1 MEAAIPLEPSIT
13 PTLMSSPKSV
23 ISIPIPI
30 QKNKSY
36 DNMNCTEEYSLHY
49 NNFNPGKMSPPD
61 DWKCR
66 LQQRMQ
72 NYYCSNGS
80 NEKNK

>member
-1 MEAAIPLEPSIT
+1 MEAARPLEPSTT

-30 QKNKSY
+30 PKNNSY
-36 DNMNCTEEYSLHY
+36 DNINFSEEYSLHC
-49 NNFNPGKMSPPD
+49 NNFNPSKMSPPD

-66 LQQRMQ
+66 LHQRI

>member
-1 MEAAIPLEPSIT
+1 MEAAHQIEPKYT
-13 PTLMSSPKSV
+13 PTTTSTKLS

-30 QKNKSY
+30 PKTNSY
-36 DNMNCTEEYSLHY
+36 NNVNLIEEYSLNC
-49 NNFNPGKMSPPD
+49 NNFNPSKMSPPD

-66 LQQRMQ
+66 LQQRIQ
-72 NYYCSNGS
+72 NYYHNIVS